1 MKNRIQNRKLNKLIK
16 ITYIRKV
23 YQETSTKKKI
33 QEMNNKIRNVKNK

>member
-1 MKNRIQNRKLNKLIK
+1 MKNRIQNGRANKLII
-16 ITYIRKV
+16 ITYIRKI